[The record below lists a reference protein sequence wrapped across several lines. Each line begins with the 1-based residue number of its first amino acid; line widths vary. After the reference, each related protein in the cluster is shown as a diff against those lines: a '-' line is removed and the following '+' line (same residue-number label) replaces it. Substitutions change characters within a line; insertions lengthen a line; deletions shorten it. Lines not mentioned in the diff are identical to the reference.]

1 LQFHYTYTTRFTQHQ
16 IVIQSSI
23 MKSTRKPTIVN
34 GTVDTGNEVEVVSE
48 ESSSLSAKIKRLISA
63 RRMRKTKQAD
73 VRRKRKIQAK
83 AKNSAIVPTY
93 DSNHTGDNSDT
104 DTDEAVKNV
113 R

>member
-1 LQFHYTYTTRFTQHQ
+1 
-16 IVIQSSI
+16 

-63 RRMRKTKQAD
+63 RRMRK
-73 VRRKRKIQAK
+73 IQDK
-83 AKNSAIVPTY
+83 EKNSAIVPTY